1 MDKRV
6 SIHNHSYYS
15 NLRIVDALSS
25 PEEIIDKAIELGICM
40 IGISDHES
48 LSSHIRVNKYAQEV
62 MKKHPDFKVAL
73 CNEIY
78 LTKSRESGQRY
89 YHFLLC
95 AKNAIGHQMLRELSS
110 IAWIN
115 SYFDRGLQRV
125 PLLYSELKQVIEKY
139 GKGNLIASSA
149 CIGSLLGQKLLEMR
163 DCEERN
169 DNIGRKKAHDE
180 IVEHVL
186 FCKECFGDDFY
197 FEIAPALYDEQVYV
211 NQKTLQLSKVFRVK
225 ATIQDDSHRLTQED
239 YIAHKALLN
248 SKQGEREDIDKFYK
262 YTYLQSYDD
271 IRKHMEP
278 VGCDCDELFANSME
292 MYEKVENYSLL
303 SPQQVPQVEVH
314 NYPKKKGET
323 GYKFLDRL
331 FESDNEQERYW
342 VNFCTD
348 KLKEKNLYNDEYLS
362 ELDNEADV
370 QLTIGEKLGTCIFS
384 YPIFL
389 QHYFDLI
396 WECGGC
402 IGTGRGSS
410 SAGLDNYLMGLT
422 QYNPITA
429 GVNNYFRYL
438 NKSRTELPDLDFD
451 LPPTVRPKWFEKIR
465 EERGKLGL
473 IQVCTFSTMSA
484 KAAVLSACRGYRSEE
499 FPHGIDNDQGQYLA
513 SLIGSERG
521 FTYTISEMVEG
532 NPEKGLRPN
541 RTFIDAVNK
550 YDGLLDIIRKL
561 EGTISNRSIHA
572 SGVIFNDKG
581 HEFDHGAI
589 MTAPDGTLITQW
601 SLHDQ
606 EAAGKV
612 KIDSLVTDVMEKI
625 TQAIFLLQE
634 NNLIE
639 PELSLKEAY
648 DKYLHP
654 DVLPLEDK
662 KIWDNID
669 NGKVQSMF
677 QFDTEVGSQAVK
689 KLRPRNV
696 KELSAIN
703 ALIRLMAQEKGAE
716 TPVDRYFR
724 IQQNPQ
730 EWEKEMDGYGLTGEE
745 KSIIKEYCAHTYGT
759 LPLQD
764 DLMLMAMDE
773 RLFGFDLETTNF
785 FRKVIGKVSCRSKK

>member
-78 LTKSRESGQRY
+78 LTKSKESGQKY

-125 PLLYSELKQVIEKY
+125 PLLYDELKQVIEKY

-163 DCEERN
+163 DCEEKN
-169 DNIGRKKAHDE
+169 DKVGRKKAHDE

-211 NQKTLQLSKVFRVK
+211 NQKTLQLSKVFGVK

-303 SPQQVPQVEVH
+303 SPQQVPQVKVY

-323 GYKFLDRL
+323 GYKFLDKL

-348 KLKEKNLYNDEYLS
+348 KLKEKNLYNNEYLS

-438 NKSRTELPDLDFD
+438 NKSRTELP
-451 LPPTVRPKWFEKIR
+451 KQNW
-465 EERGKLGL
+465 
-473 IQVCTFSTMSA
+473 
-484 KAAVLSACRGYRSEE
+484 AV
-499 FPHGIDNDQGQYLA
+499 
-513 SLIGSERG
+513 
-521 FTYTISEMVEG
+521 
-532 NPEKGLRPN
+532 
-541 RTFIDAVNK
+541 
-550 YDGLLDIIRKL
+550 
-561 EGTISNRSIHA
+561 
-572 SGVIFNDKG
+572 
-581 HEFDHGAI
+581 
-589 MTAPDGTLITQW
+589 
-601 SLHDQ
+601 
-606 EAAGKV
+606 
-612 KIDSLVTDVMEKI
+612 
-625 TQAIFLLQE
+625 
-634 NNLIE
+634 
-639 PELSLKEAY
+639 
-648 DKYLHP
+648 
-654 DVLPLEDK
+654 
-662 KIWDNID
+662 
-669 NGKVQSMF
+669 
-677 QFDTEVGSQAVK
+677 
-689 KLRPRNV
+689 
-696 KELSAIN
+696 
-703 ALIRLMAQEKGAE
+703 
-716 TPVDRYFR
+716 
-724 IQQNPQ
+724 
-730 EWEKEMDGYGLTGEE
+730 
-745 KSIIKEYCAHTYGT
+745 
-759 LPLQD
+759 
-764 DLMLMAMDE
+764 
-773 RLFGFDLETTNF
+773 
-785 FRKVIGKVSCRSKK
+785 

>member
-1 MDKRV
+1 M
-6 SIHNHSYYS
+6 
-15 NLRIVDALSS
+15 
-25 PEEIIDKAIELGICM
+25 
-40 IGISDHES
+40 
-48 LSSHIRVNKYAQEV
+48 
-62 MKKHPDFKVAL
+62 
-73 CNEIY
+73 
-78 LTKSRESGQRY
+78 
-89 YHFLLC
+89 
-95 AKNAIGHQMLRELSS
+95 
-110 IAWIN
+110 
-115 SYFDRGLQRV
+115 
-125 PLLYSELKQVIEKY
+125 
-139 GKGNLIASSA
+139 
-149 CIGSLLGQKLLEMR
+149 
-163 DCEERN
+163 
-169 DNIGRKKAHDE
+169 
-180 IVEHVL
+180 
-186 FCKECFGDDFY
+186 
-197 FEIAPALYDEQVYV
+197 
-211 NQKTLQLSKVFRVK
+211 
-225 ATIQDDSHRLTQED
+225 
-239 YIAHKALLN
+239 
-248 SKQGEREDIDKFYK
+248 
-262 YTYLQSYDD
+262 
-271 IRKHMEP
+271 
-278 VGCDCDELFANSME
+278 
-292 MYEKVENYSLL
+292 
-303 SPQQVPQVEVH
+303 
-314 NYPKKKGET
+314 
-323 GYKFLDRL
+323 
-331 FESDNEQERYW
+331 
-342 VNFCTD
+342 
-348 KLKEKNLYNDEYLS
+348 
-362 ELDNEADV
+362 
-370 QLTIGEKLGTCIFS
+370 
-384 YPIFL
+384 
-389 QHYFDLI
+389 
-396 WECGGC
+396 
-402 IGTGRGSS
+402 
-410 SAGLDNYLMGLT
+410 
-422 QYNPITA
+422 
-429 GVNNYFRYL
+429 
-438 NKSRTELPDLDFD
+438 DFD

-550 YDGLLDIIRKL
+550 YDGLLDIIKKL

-654 DVLPLEDK
+654 DVLPLDDD

-730 EWEKEMDGYGLTGEE
+730 EWEREMDGYGLTGEE

-785 FRKVIGKVSCRSKK
+785 FRKIIGDFLAVLKSNF

>member
-1 MDKRV
+1 M
-6 SIHNHSYYS
+6 
-15 NLRIVDALSS
+15 
-25 PEEIIDKAIELGICM
+25 
-40 IGISDHES
+40 
-48 LSSHIRVNKYAQEV
+48 
-62 MKKHPDFKVAL
+62 
-73 CNEIY
+73 
-78 LTKSRESGQRY
+78 
-89 YHFLLC
+89 
-95 AKNAIGHQMLRELSS
+95 
-110 IAWIN
+110 
-115 SYFDRGLQRV
+115 
-125 PLLYSELKQVIEKY
+125 
-139 GKGNLIASSA
+139 
-149 CIGSLLGQKLLEMR
+149 
-163 DCEERN
+163 
-169 DNIGRKKAHDE
+169 
-180 IVEHVL
+180 
-186 FCKECFGDDFY
+186 
-197 FEIAPALYDEQVYV
+197 
-211 NQKTLQLSKVFRVK
+211 
-225 ATIQDDSHRLTQED
+225 
-239 YIAHKALLN
+239 
-248 SKQGEREDIDKFYK
+248 
-262 YTYLQSYDD
+262 
-271 IRKHMEP
+271 
-278 VGCDCDELFANSME
+278 
-292 MYEKVENYSLL
+292 
-303 SPQQVPQVEVH
+303 
-314 NYPKKKGET
+314 
-323 GYKFLDRL
+323 
-331 FESDNEQERYW
+331 
-342 VNFCTD
+342 
-348 KLKEKNLYNDEYLS
+348 
-362 ELDNEADV
+362 
-370 QLTIGEKLGTCIFS
+370 
-384 YPIFL
+384 
-389 QHYFDLI
+389 
-396 WECGGC
+396 
-402 IGTGRGSS
+402 
-410 SAGLDNYLMGLT
+410 
-422 QYNPITA
+422 
-429 GVNNYFRYL
+429 
-438 NKSRTELPDLDFD
+438 DFD
-451 LPPTVRPKWFEKIR
+451 LPPTVRPKWFEEIR
-465 EERGKLGL
+465 KERGELGL

-484 KAAVLSACRGYRSEE
+484 KAAVLSACRGYRSDE

-532 NPEKGLRPN
+532 NLEKGLRPN
-541 RTFIDAVNK
+541 RTFIDAVNR
-550 YDGLLDIIRKL
+550 YDGLLDIIKKL

-654 DVLPLEDK
+654 DVLPLDDD

-730 EWEKEMDGYGLTGEE
+730 EWEREMDGYGLTGEE

-785 FRKVIGKVSCRSKK
+785 FRKVIGKFLAVLKSNF